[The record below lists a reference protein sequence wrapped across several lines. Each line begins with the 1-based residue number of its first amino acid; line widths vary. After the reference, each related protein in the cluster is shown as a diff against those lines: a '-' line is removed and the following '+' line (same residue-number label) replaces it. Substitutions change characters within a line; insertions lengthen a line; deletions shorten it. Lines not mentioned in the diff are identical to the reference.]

1 MSDIYLQGRTVGKFS
16 LSQTSKGTT
25 VARGL
30 LEVETI
36 RKVGRDRWQPEIHI
50 LPIIAYSWLAEG
62 LAELPLGTSITVG
75 CRLNGTKYEP
85 PEGGEVRHGVQLIV
99 DAVSFPPAY
108 QPTSVRAL
116 AP

>member
-1 MSDIYLQGRTVGKFS
+1 
-16 LSQTSKGTT
+16 
-25 VARGL
+25 
-30 LEVETI
+30 
-36 RKVGRDRWQPEIHI
+36 VGRDRWQPEIHI

-99 DAVSFPPAY
+99 DAVSFP
-108 QPTSVRAL
+108 QRTSRRQFGHSRHECF
-116 AP
+116 PHS